1 MKQRRPS
8 LIGPIIAFVLIGG
21 GLVWWVTALTN
32 GDLLWFLHSFTP
44 RADWIVIYWDGETT
58 MLFPGD
64 PHYNE
69 VMDAFADA
77 VAHWSGYE
85 NGVGLSD
92 ENLARYRNEWRLLE
106 LYYNDPVTV
115 HTRHLF
121 PEARTFFVPLSGTH
135 ANWRRIF
142 SGLIDKPRI
151 GVLNAS
157 AERFEQLATV
167 IEQAVQ

>member
-1 MKQRRPS
+1 MEQRGPKW
-8 LIGPIIAFVLIGG
+8 LGPILIFIVIAG
-21 GLVWWVTALTN
+21 GLVWWVTSLTN
-32 GDLLWFLHSFTP
+32 GDPLWFWHSFTAK
-44 RADWIVIYWDGETT
+44 ADWIVIYWDGETR

-64 PHYNE
+64 PYYDE
-69 VMDAFADA
+69 VMAAFADA
-77 VAHWSGYE
+77 VAHWAGYE

-92 ENLARYRNEWRLLE
+92 ENLAQYRNERRLLE
-106 LYYNDPVTV
+106 LYYNEPVTV

-135 ANWRRIF
+135 AQWRRIF

-157 AERFEQLATV
+157 PERFEHITTL
-167 IEQAVQ
+167 IEQVMQ